1 MFRSG
6 GSYGDAEELLT
17 EGYKMFAEEGWGLLA
32 ANTLLSLA
40 QCQYQLRNWEKYPFS
55 SENCHKLSS
64 QSWPGATL

>member
-1 MFRSG
+1 MKPFRSG

-40 QCQYQLRNWEKYPFS
+40 QCQFQLRNWEKYPFLVIV
-55 SENCHKLSS
+55 CII
-64 QSWPGATL
+64 

>member
-6 GSYGDAEELLT
+6 ESYGDAEELIT

-40 QCQYQLRNWEKYPFS
+40 QCQFQ
-55 SENCHKLSS
+55 
-64 QSWPGATL
+64 